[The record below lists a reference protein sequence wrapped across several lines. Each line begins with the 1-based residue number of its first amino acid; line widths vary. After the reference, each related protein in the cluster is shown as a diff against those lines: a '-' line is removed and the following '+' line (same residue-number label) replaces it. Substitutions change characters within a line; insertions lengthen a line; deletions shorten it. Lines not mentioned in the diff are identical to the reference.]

1 MSGNREKIKGV
12 RMTVEEEKN
21 LLEKLEDTGLNFSD
35 YVRKAINDHPVI
47 VISGIRDLH
56 MQVAKVGNN
65 LNQLTMLAHEGR
77 ITSIDLAECLEMLQL
92 TYDKLNEISE
102 VINNHGNRDPGTG

>member
-1 MSGNREKIKGV
+1 MKDRRKTIRMSK
-12 RMTVEEEKN
+12 EEEKRV
-21 LLEKLEDTGLNFSD
+21 LLSLEDTGLNFSD

-56 MQVAKVGNN
+56 MQVAKIGNN
-65 LNQLTMLAHEGR
+65 LNQLTMLAHEGQ
-77 ITSIDLAECLEMLQL
+77 ITSVNLAECLEMLQL

>member
-1 MSGNREKIKGV
+1 MKDRRKTIRMSK
-12 RMTVEEEKN
+12 EEEKRV
-21 LLEKLEDTGLNFSD
+21 LLSLEDTGLKFSD

-56 MQVAKVGNN
+56 MQVAKIGNN

-77 ITSIDLAECLEMLQL
+77 ITSVNLAECLEMLQL

>member
-1 MSGNREKIKGV
+1 MKDRRKTIRMSK
-12 RMTVEEEKN
+12 EEEKRV
-21 LLEKLEDTGLNFSD
+21 LLSLEDTGLNFSD

-56 MQVAKVGNN
+56 MQVAKIGNN

-77 ITSIDLAECLEMLQL
+77 ITSVNLSECLEMLQL

>member
-1 MSGNREKIKGV
+1 MKDRRKTIRMSK
-12 RMTVEEEKN
+12 EEEKRV
-21 LLEKLEDTGLNFSD
+21 LLSLEDTGLNFSD

-56 MQVAKVGNN
+56 MQVAKIGNN
-65 LNQLTMLAHEGR
+65 LNQQTMLAHEGR
-77 ITSIDLAECLEMLQL
+77 ITSVNLAECLEMLQL

>member
-1 MSGNREKIKGV
+1 MKDRRKTIRMSK
-12 RMTVEEEKN
+12 EEEKRV
-21 LLEKLEDTGLNFSD
+21 LLSLEDTGLNFSD
-35 YVRKAINDHPVI
+35 YVRKAINDRPVI

-56 MQVAKVGNN
+56 MQVAKIGNN

-77 ITSIDLAECLEMLQL
+77 ITSVNLAECLEMLQL

>member
-1 MSGNREKIKGV
+1 MKDRRKTIRMSK
-12 RMTVEEEKN
+12 EEEKRV
-21 LLEKLEDTGLNFSD
+21 LLSLEDTGLNFSD

-56 MQVAKVGNN
+56 MQVAKIGNN
-65 LNQLTMLAHEGR
+65 LNQLTMFAHEGR
-77 ITSIDLAECLEMLQL
+77 ITSVNLAECLEMLQL

>member
-1 MSGNREKIKGV
+1 MKDRRKTIRMSK
-12 RMTVEEEKN
+12 EEEKRV
-21 LLEKLEDTGLNFSD
+21 LLSLEDTGLNFSD

-56 MQVAKVGNN
+56 IQVAKIGNN

-77 ITSIDLAECLEMLQL
+77 ITSVNLAECLEMLQM
-92 TYDKLNEISE
+92 TYDKLSEISE

>member
-1 MSGNREKIKGV
+1 MKDRRKTIRMSK
-12 RMTVEEEKN
+12 EEEKRV
-21 LLEKLEDTGLNFSD
+21 LLSLEDTGLNFSD

-56 MQVAKVGNN
+56 MQVAKIGNN

-77 ITSIDLAECLEMLQL
+77 ITTVNLAECLEMLQL

>member
-1 MSGNREKIKGV
+1 MKDRRKTIRMSK
-12 RMTVEEEKN
+12 EEEKSV
-21 LLEKLEDTGLNFSD
+21 LLSLEDTGLNFSD

-56 MQVAKVGNN
+56 MQVAKIGNN

-77 ITSIDLAECLEMLQL
+77 ITSVNLAECLEMLQL

>member
-1 MSGNREKIKGV
+1 MSK
-12 RMTVEEEKN
+12 EEEKQV
-21 LLEKLEDTGLNFSD
+21 LLSLEDTGLNFSD

-47 VISGIRDLH
+47 VISGIKDLH
-56 MQVAKVGNN
+56 MQVAKIGNN

-77 ITSIDLAECLEMLQL
+77 ITSANLTECLEMLQM

>member
-1 MSGNREKIKGV
+1 MKDRRKTIRMSK
-12 RMTVEEEKN
+12 EEEKRV
-21 LLEKLEDTGLNFSD
+21 LLSLEDTGLNFSD

-56 MQVAKVGNN
+56 MQVTKIGNN

-77 ITSIDLAECLEMLQL
+77 ITSVNLAECLEMLQL

>member
-1 MSGNREKIKGV
+1 MKDRRKTIRMSK
-12 RMTVEEEKN
+12 EEEKRV
-21 LLEKLEDTGLNFSD
+21 LLSLEDTGLNFSD

-56 MQVAKVGNN
+56 IQVAKIGNN

-77 ITSIDLAECLEMLQL
+77 ITSVNLAECLEMLQL

>member
-1 MSGNREKIKGV
+1 MKDRRKTIRMSK
-12 RMTVEEEKN
+12 EEEKRVV
-21 LLEKLEDTGLNFSD
+21 LSLEDTGLNFSD

-56 MQVAKVGNN
+56 MQVAKIGNN
-65 LNQLTMLAHEGR
+65 LNQLTMLVHEGR
-77 ITSIDLAECLEMLQL
+77 ITSVNLAECLEMLQL

>member
-1 MSGNREKIKGV
+1 MKDRRKTIRMSK
-12 RMTVEEEKN
+12 EEEKRV
-21 LLEKLEDTGLNFSD
+21 LLSLEDTGLNFSD

-56 MQVAKVGNN
+56 MQVAKIGNN

-77 ITSIDLAECLEMLQL
+77 ITSVNLAECLEMLQL

-102 VINNHGNRDPGTG
+102 VDVYKRQVCVSI

>member
-1 MSGNREKIKGV
+1 MKDRRKTIRMSK
-12 RMTVEEEKN
+12 EEEKRV
-21 LLEKLEDTGLNFSD
+21 LLSLEDTGLNFSD

-56 MQVAKVGNN
+56 MQVAKIGNN

-77 ITSIDLAECLEMLQL
+77 ITSVNLAECLEMLQL

>member
-1 MSGNREKIKGV
+1 MKDRRKTIRMSK
-12 RMTVEEEKN
+12 EEEKRV
-21 LLEKLEDTGLNFSD
+21 LLSLEDTGLNFSD

-47 VISGIRDLH
+47 VISGLRDLH
-56 MQVAKVGNN
+56 MQVAKIGNN

-77 ITSIDLAECLEMLQL
+77 ITSVNLAECLEMLQL

>member
-1 MSGNREKIKGV
+1 MKDRRKTIRMSK
-12 RMTVEEEKN
+12 EEEKRV
-21 LLEKLEDTGLNFSD
+21 LLSLEDTGLNFSD

-56 MQVAKVGNN
+56 MQIAKIGNN

-77 ITSIDLAECLEMLQL
+77 ITSVNLAECLEMLQL

>member
-1 MSGNREKIKGV
+1 MKDRRKTIRISK
-12 RMTVEEEKN
+12 EEEQK
-21 LLEKLEDTGLNFSD
+21 LLDSLKDTGMNFSD

-56 MQVAKVGNN
+56 MQVAKIGNN

-77 ITSIDLAECLEMLQL
+77 ITSVNLAECLEMLQL

>member
-1 MSGNREKIKGV
+1 MKDRRKTIRMSK
-12 RMTVEEEKN
+12 EEEKRV
-21 LLEKLEDTGLNFSD
+21 LLSLEDTGLNFSD

-56 MQVAKVGNN
+56 MQVARIGNN

-77 ITSIDLAECLEMLQL
+77 ITSVNLAECLEMLQM

>member
-1 MSGNREKIKGV
+1 MKDRRKTIRMSK
-12 RMTVEEEKN
+12 EEEKRV
-21 LLEKLEDTGLNFSD
+21 LLSLEDTGLNFSD

-47 VISGIRDLH
+47 VISGIRDLR
-56 MQVAKVGNN
+56 MQVAKIGNN

-77 ITSIDLAECLEMLQL
+77 ITSVNLAECLEMLQL

>member
-1 MSGNREKIKGV
+1 MKDRRKTIRMSK
-12 RMTVEEEKN
+12 EEEKRV
-21 LLEKLEDTGLNFSD
+21 LLSLEDTGLNFSD

-56 MQVAKVGNN
+56 MQVAKIWNN

-77 ITSIDLAECLEMLQL
+77 ITSVNLAECLEMLQL

>member
-1 MSGNREKIKGV
+1 MKDRRKTIRMS
-12 RMTVEEEKN
+12 EEEEN
-21 LLEKLEDTGLNFSD
+21 RVLLSLEDTGLNFSD

-56 MQVAKVGNN
+56 IQVAKIGNN

-77 ITSIDLAECLEMLQL
+77 ITSVNLAECLEMLQL

>member
-1 MSGNREKIKGV
+1 MKDRRKTIRMSK
-12 RMTVEEEKN
+12 EEEKRV
-21 LLEKLEDTGLNFSD
+21 LLSLEETGLNFSD

-47 VISGIRDLH
+47 VISGLRDLH
-56 MQVAKVGNN
+56 MQVAKIGNN

-77 ITSIDLAECLEMLQL
+77 ITSVNLAECLEMLQL

>member
-1 MSGNREKIKGV
+1 MKDRRKTIRMSR
-12 RMTVEEEKN
+12 EEEKRV
-21 LLEKLEDTGLNFSD
+21 LLSLEDTGLNFSD

-56 MQVAKVGNN
+56 MQVARIGNN

-77 ITSIDLAECLEMLQL
+77 ITSVNLAECLEMLQM

>member
-1 MSGNREKIKGV
+1 MKDRRKTIRMSK
-12 RMTVEEEKN
+12 EEEKRV
-21 LLEKLEDTGLNFSD
+21 LSSLEDTGLNFSD

-56 MQVAKVGNN
+56 MQVAKIGNN

-77 ITSIDLAECLEMLQL
+77 ITSVNLAECLEMLQL

>member
-1 MSGNREKIKGV
+1 MKDRRKTIRMSK
-12 RMTVEEEKN
+12 EEEKRV
-21 LLEKLEDTGLNFSD
+21 LLSLEDTGLNFSD

-56 MQVAKVGNN
+56 MQVAKIGNN

-77 ITSIDLAECLEMLQL
+77 ITSVNLAECLEMLQL

-102 VINNHGNRDPGTG
+102 VINNHGSCDPGTG

>member
-1 MSGNREKIKGV
+1 MKDRRKTIRMSK
-12 RMTVEEEKN
+12 EEEKRV
-21 LLEKLEDTGLNFSD
+21 LLSLEDTGLNFSD

-56 MQVAKVGNN
+56 MQVAKIGNN

-77 ITSIDLAECLEMLQL
+77 ITSVNLAKCLEMLQL

>member
-1 MSGNREKIKGV
+1 MKDRRKTIRMSK
-12 RMTVEEEKN
+12 EEEKRV
-21 LLEKLEDTGLNFSD
+21 LLSLEDTGLNFSD

-56 MQVAKVGNN
+56 MQVAKIGNN

-77 ITSIDLAECLEMLQL
+77 ITSVNLAECLEMLQL

-102 VINNHGNRDPGTG
+102 VINNHGNCDPGTG

>member
-1 MSGNREKIKGV
+1 MKDRRKTIRMSK
-12 RMTVEEEKN
+12 EEEKRV
-21 LLEKLEDTGLNFSD
+21 LLSLEDTGLNFSD

-56 MQVAKVGNN
+56 MQVAKIGNN

-77 ITSIDLAECLEMLQL
+77 ITSVNLAECLEMLQM

>member
-1 MSGNREKIKGV
+1 MKDRRKTIRMSK
-12 RMTVEEEKN
+12 EEEKRV
-21 LLEKLEDTGLNFSD
+21 LLSLEDTGLNFSD

-56 MQVAKVGNN
+56 MQVAKIGNN

-77 ITSIDLAECLEMLQL
+77 ITSVNLAECLEMLQL
-92 TYDKLNEISE
+92 TYDKLNEINE

>member
-1 MSGNREKIKGV
+1 MKDRKKTIRMSK
-12 RMTVEEEKN
+12 EEEKRV
-21 LLEKLEDTGLNFSD
+21 LLSLEDTGLNFSD

-56 MQVAKVGNN
+56 MQVAKIGNN

-77 ITSIDLAECLEMLQL
+77 ITSVNLAECLEMLQL

>member
-1 MSGNREKIKGV
+1 MKDRRKTIRMSK
-12 RMTVEEEKN
+12 EEEKRV
-21 LLEKLEDTGLNFSD
+21 LLSLEDTGLNFSD

-47 VISGIRDLH
+47 VIFGIRDLH
-56 MQVAKVGNN
+56 MQVAKIGNN

-77 ITSIDLAECLEMLQL
+77 ITSVNLAECLEMLQL

>member
-1 MSGNREKIKGV
+1 MKDRRKTIRMSK
-12 RMTVEEEKN
+12 EEEKRV
-21 LLEKLEDTGLNFSD
+21 LLSLEDTGLNFSD

-47 VISGIRDLH
+47 LISGIRDLH
-56 MQVAKVGNN
+56 MQVAKIGNN

-77 ITSIDLAECLEMLQL
+77 ITSVNLAECLEMLQL

>member
-1 MSGNREKIKGV
+1 MKDRRKTIRMSK
-12 RMTVEEEKN
+12 EEEKRV
-21 LLEKLEDTGLNFSD
+21 LLSLEDTGLNFSD

-56 MQVAKVGNN
+56 MQVAKIGNN

-77 ITSIDLAECLEMLQL
+77 ITSVNLAECLEMLQL

-102 VINNHGNRDPGTG
+102 VINNYGNRDPGTG

>member
-1 MSGNREKIKGV
+1 MKDRRKTIRMSK
-12 RMTVEEEKN
+12 EEEKRV
-21 LLEKLEDTGLNFSD
+21 LLSLEATGLNFSD

-56 MQVAKVGNN
+56 MQVAKIGNN

-77 ITSIDLAECLEMLQL
+77 ITSVNLAECLEMLQL

>member
-1 MSGNREKIKGV
+1 MKDRRKTIRMSK
-12 RMTVEEEKN
+12 EEEKRV
-21 LLEKLEDTGLNFSD
+21 LLSLEDTGLNFSD

-47 VISGIRDLH
+47 VISKIRDLH
-56 MQVAKVGNN
+56 MQVAKIGNN

-77 ITSIDLAECLEMLQL
+77 ITSVNLAECLEMLQL